1 MTNIVLLSKKLEHTE
16 VISAAAK
23 SESQNCITNVYK
35 KKTHLKIVYN
45 NNNINF
51 IFLENSTE
59 IEEK

>member
-1 MTNIVLLSKKLEHTE
+1 MTNIILLSKKLEHTE

-23 SESQNCITNVYK
+23 ADQRVKINVYI
-35 KKTHLKIVYN
+35 LKIVYN
-45 NNNINF
+45 NNKINF